1 MKRIIIISIL
11 SFLSCVSFAQS
22 YELNLSATMLK
33 NQGELKK
40 GADVHLNRILLS
52 NTLNDSEIKQ
62 CYLLLDD
69 KGNKLELTSKFKDCF
84 EFRYD
89 NPQELW
95 DGHIITHVLD
105 DLVDKGFQYNL
116 RSEMEEDAL
125 EYIQRVKN
133 YGLEFYDPYMESY
146 IYSLITKIAP
156 TRLID
161 GRPGSIN
168 LLIQSNSTVNACC
181 YPNGTIVLNT
191 GLLAALH
198 SEDELV
204 AILAHEIAHFILDHS
219 VQNVNAAI
227 SRQKRAEFW
236 AAVATGMT
244 AFAEGFA
251 ASQGNYYTPG
261 LATLGMAAMSTSIAS
276 KVLDRL
282 GMKYNHK
289 QEKEADE
296 LAVEVLKLLGYD
308 ENALASALS
317 NIHDSFI
324 NEKNYTLYFD
334 SETHPNIRKRIR
346 AVGSPQAIFDK
357 QYERAISFA
366 VTDVAKMKYDAR
378 RYTQCIQHVNLNIE
392 NNVATADDYLLKAN
406 CILYTKD
413 NEDAYNEVLDLIEKA
428 RLINPQNLNICKT
441 EIIATLRIKDNHKS
455 LQLLNQY
462 IEQLDAYIQAQLSA
476 DDFFFTEIEWAKNMI
491 IKLKGM

>member
-1 MKRIIIISIL
+1 MKKIIIITLL
-11 SFLSCVSFAQS
+11 SFLNCISFAQS
-22 YELNLSATMLK
+22 YELNLSAKMLK
-33 NQGELKK
+33 NMGEFKKDAEVELK
-40 GADVHLNRILLS
+40 RILLS
-52 NTLNDSEIKQ
+52 NTLNDSEVKQ
-62 CYLLLDD
+62 NYLLLDD
-69 KGNKLELTSKFKDCF
+69 QGNRLEITSKIKDCI

-95 DGHIITHVLD
+95 DAQIITHLLD
-105 DLVDKGFQYNL
+105 ELEDKGFQYNL
-116 RSEMEEDAL
+116 RSEMEDDAL

-146 IYSLITKIAP
+146 IYGLITKIAP

-161 GRPGSIN
+161 GRPGNIN
-168 LLIQSNSTVNACC
+168 LLIQSNSTINACC

-227 SRQKRAEFW
+227 TRQKRAEFW

-251 ASQGNYYTPG
+251 ASQGNYYTAG
-261 LATLGMAAMSTSIAS
+261 LATMGMAAMSTSVAS

-282 GMKYNHK
+282 GMNYNHK

-296 LAVEVLKLLGYD
+296 LTVEVLKLLGYN
-308 ENALASALS
+308 ENALATALS

-334 SETHPNIRKRIR
+334 SETHPNIVKRIR
-346 AVGSPQAIFDK
+346 AAGSPQAIFDK
-357 QYERAISFA
+357 QYERTISFA
-366 VTDVAKMKYDAR
+366 ITDVARMKYDAR
-378 RYTQCIQHVNLNIE
+378 RYTQCIQNVDLNIE
-392 NNVATADDYLLKAN
+392 NNVATEDDYLLKAN
-406 CILYTKD
+406 CILYTKG
-413 NEDAYNEVLDLIEKA
+413 NEDVYNEVMDLIEKS
-428 RLINPQNLNICKT
+428 RLINPQNLNISKT
-441 EIIATLRIKDNHKS
+441 EIIATLRIKENHRAI
-455 LQLLNQY
+455 QLLNEY
-462 IEQLDAYIQAQLSA
+462 VEQLDAYIRAQSGA
-476 DDFFFTEIEWAKNMI
+476 NDFFFTEKEWAQGMI